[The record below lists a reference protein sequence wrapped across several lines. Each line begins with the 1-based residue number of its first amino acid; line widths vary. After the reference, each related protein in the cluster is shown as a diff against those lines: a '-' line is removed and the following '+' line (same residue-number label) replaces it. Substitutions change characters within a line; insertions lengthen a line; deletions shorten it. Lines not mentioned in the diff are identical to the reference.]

1 MKTPSPAGLHSTELH
16 RHQHASELNAVN
28 RQAVVHKTLH
38 CRLYSTST
46 KLTMKT
52 TCTSTESSTASGCMK
67 PTTTTTYTSSNC
79 PRRPAYT
86 PPWFDYTGAAPTPGR
101 PGWNVYTWVKGTTS
115 TKPTGPTPTS
125 NLNTK
130 PLTREP
136 NNCFKESDFLGYAD
150 LQSGDQDRFSVDFSS
165 LRRGMGDDDTPL
177 GPGMPPSH
185 SARRIAKGELRLS
198 GRVGGWVCYYCR
210 EAEL

>member
-1 MKTPSPAGLHSTELH
+1 MKTPSPAELHSTELH

-28 RQAVVHKTLH
+28 RQAVVQKTVH

-46 KLTMKT
+46 
-52 TCTSTESSTASGCMK
+52 EPSTASGSMK
-67 PTTTTTYTSSNC
+67 PTITTTYTSSNC
-79 PRRPAYT
+79 PRTAAYT
-86 PPWFDYTGAAPTPGR
+86 PPWSNYTGAAPTPGG
-101 PGWNVYTWVKGTTS
+101 PGWNVHTWVKGRTS
-115 TKPTGPTPTS
+115 SKPTVPTPTS
-125 NLNTK
+125 DPNTK
-130 PLTREP
+130 PLTRGP
-136 NNCFKESDFLGYAD
+136 NNCFKESDFPGHAD

-165 LRRGMGDDDTPL
+165 LRRGMGDDDAPL

-198 GRVGGWVCYYCR
+198 GRVGGWVCYYCQ